1 MQVERRV
8 LGNAL
13 TLGVGAIIG
22 QLANFGFVILV
33 ARGFGREV
41 FAQYALSMVI
51 GGLACLMVSFGS
63 ISLLTR
69 CSAQDLTRSI
79 EMLKSVLPIQVG
91 IAILVWILVVA
102 AALLFSPTV
111 ENLVIL
117 GCIVAHHIILRI
129 TGVLL
134 AYLHG
139 QERMQTVAAV
149 KVGRSIVMLAAG
161 TALAFTTGN
170 ALAGISAMPMTALL
184 FLFYTNGKLKG
195 LIGPV
200 GWRWDP
206 AGAWAVAKQA
216 FPFFLIIA
224 VTAACDRLGPLML
237 SAIQNPDA
245 LATYASGERIIT
257 AAAILYTMLTAA
269 SVPAASRFAL
279 SDRERFTR
287 LANRITRLVCLAMLP
302 VATLLFLF
310 SDDIIVLM
318 FGREFVTSAPVLRIV
333 AWILVVRGINS
344 VQEMA
349 AVSASRQRD
358 VLLTRGVG
366 LAMIM
371 MLGPLL
377 IWKFGAT
384 GLAWVTLA
392 AESTYAAALH
402 LRLWRLGIS
411 LSLLRPAAATLI
423 ACAVALAAGK
433 LSQDLGLP
441 ARVAVVGLS
450 IVAGLWIFG
459 AVRSHDLRYLRSILK
474 TKRSDHL
481 EPG

>member
-8 LGNAL
+8 LGNAAS
-13 TLGVGAIIG
+13 LGVGAIIG

-51 GGLACLMVSFGS
+51 GGLACMLVSFGS

-69 CSAQDLTRSI
+69 CSAQDLPRSI
-79 EMLKSVLPIQVG
+79 EMLRSVLPIQFG
-91 IAILVWILVVA
+91 IAILVWILVAA

-111 ENLVIL
+111 ESLVIL

-149 KVGRSIVMLAAG
+149 KVGRNIAMLAAG
-161 TALAFTTGN
+161 AALAFTTGN
-170 ALAGISAMPMTALL
+170 AMAGISAMPMTALL
-184 FLFYTNGKLKG
+184 FLLYTHGQLKS

-200 GWRWDP
+200 SWRWDP
-206 AGAWAVAKQA
+206 PGAWHVAKQA

-224 VTAACDRLGPLML
+224 VTAASDRLGPLML

-279 SDRERFTR
+279 SDRERFTS
-287 LANRITRLVCLAMLP
+287 LANRITRVVCLAMLP
-302 VATLLFLF
+302 VATVLFLF
-310 SDDIIVLM
+310 SDDIIAFM
-318 FGREFVTSAPVLRIV
+318 FGREFATSAPVLRIV

-344 VQEMA
+344 VQAMA

-358 VLLTRGVG
+358 VLLARGVG
-366 LAMIM
+366 LAMIVV
-371 MLGPLL
+371 LGPPL
-377 IWKFGAT
+377 IWKFGAA
-384 GLAWVTLA
+384 GLAWVMLG
-392 AESTYAAALH
+392 AETAYSAVLH
-402 LRLWRLGIS
+402 LRLRRLGIS
-411 LSLLRPAAATLI
+411 LSLLRPAGATLI
-423 ACAVALAAGK
+423 ACAVALAAGM
-433 LSQDLGLP
+433 LSQHMVLP
-441 ARVAVVGLS
+441 ARIAVVGLS

-459 AVRSHDLRYLRSILK
+459 AVRSHDLRYLLAILK
-474 TKRSDHL
+474 TKRSDYL